1 MGINILP
8 EDVFNKISAG
18 EVVERPASIVKEL
31 VENSIDAGATKIS
44 IEVFDGGL
52 REIIITDNGSGI
64 EPEDIEKAFMPHATS
79 KIQKSEDL
87 ENISSLGFRGEALA
101 SITAVSQVEMITKT
115 ENHDFGVQISYS
127 GGKFQEKNEIGA
139 ANGTKIVVKNLFFN
153 TPARL
158 KFMKKPKSEEG
169 EITHLLS
176 RLILANPSVSF
187 RYSADGKIIYN
198 TFGNGL
204 AEALYIVYGKDVYD
218 NLIEINSESGD
229 MSIRGYIARP
239 TLAKPN
245 RTYGTM
251 FVNGRLVNNYMIFS
265 AITDALE
272 GFIMKGKFP
281 LFALNLNL
289 PFEDVDVNVHPS
301 KQEVKFA
308 NPGKIYGFVSNA
320 IYKAVSNV
328 NFIQNIT
335 NEGKDVQL
343 VEEVEEVKEEN
354 LTTLS
359 KDEGSSFSYIMNIIN
374 KSSNGDKFANQPSKL
389 VEIAIEEN
397 EKIKP
402 EESVSQQNFATSLPV
417 NEQTK
422 VKEVFNHFEI
432 IGVIF
437 NTYIILQKGEF
448 VYFIDQHAAHE
459 RQLYDKIMAS
469 VEQNEVTTQSLFMP
483 IEIGINEKE
492 SSFLTENQEKFK
504 NFGFNFTI
512 FDNVLKIVAI
522 PYIISN
528 MNIKDFFDSVFAEI
542 DSFANKPLSYINE
555 RFTQLACKSAV
566 KAGNVLSK
574 QEISIL
580 LDRFAQNGHVLL
592 CPHGRPIVL
601 QLSRNEI
608 EKMFKRKL

>member
-44 IEVFDGGL
+44 IEIFDGGL

-64 EPEDIEKAFMPHATS
+64 EPDDIEKAFMPHATS

-169 EITHLLS
+169 EVTHLLS
-176 RLILANPSVSF
+176 RLILANPSISF

-229 MSIRGYIARP
+229 ISIRGYIARP

-245 RTYGTM
+245 RTYGTL

-335 NEGKDVQL
+335 NEEKDVQP
-343 VEEVEEVKEEN
+343 VEEVKEEN

-374 KSSNGDKFANQPSKL
+374 KSSTEDKFANQPSKL

-402 EESVSQQNFATSLPV
+402 EEQVSQQNFATSLPV

-422 VKEVFNHFEI
+422 VEEVFNHFEI

-504 NFGFNFTI
+504 NYGFNFTI

>member
-44 IEVFDGGL
+44 IEIFDGGL

-64 EPEDIEKAFMPHATS
+64 EPDDIEKAFMPHATS

-87 ENISSLGFRGEALA
+87 ENIASLGFRGEALA

-169 EITHLLS
+169 EVTHLLS

-245 RTYGTM
+245 RTYGTL

-335 NEGKDVQL
+335 NEEKDVQP
-343 VEEVEEVKEEN
+343 VEEVKEEN

-359 KDEGSSFSYIMNIIN
+359 KDEGSSFSYIVNIIN
-374 KSSNGDKFANQPSKL
+374 KSSTEDKFANQPSKL
-389 VEIAIEEN
+389 VEIAIEED

-402 EESVSQQNFATSLPV
+402 EEQVSQQNFATSLPV

-422 VKEVFNHFEI
+422 VEEVFNHFEI

>member
-87 ENISSLGFRGEALA
+87 ENIASLGFRGEALA

-169 EITHLLS
+169 EVTHLLS

-239 TLAKPN
+239 TFAKPN
-245 RTYGTM
+245 RTYGTL

-335 NEGKDVQL
+335 NEEKDVQP
-343 VEEVEEVKEEN
+343 VEEVKEEN
-354 LTTLS
+354 LSTLS

-422 VKEVFNHFEI
+422 VEEVFNHFEI

-459 RQLYDKIMAS
+459 RQLYDKIMSS

>member
-44 IEVFDGGL
+44 IEIFDGGL

-64 EPEDIEKAFMPHATS
+64 EPDDIEKAFMPHATS

-87 ENISSLGFRGEALA
+87 ENIASLGFRGEALA

-169 EITHLLS
+169 EVTHLLS

-218 NLIEINSESGD
+218 NLIEVNSESGD

-245 RTYGTM
+245 RTYGTL

-335 NEGKDVQL
+335 NEEKDVQP
-343 VEEVEEVKEEN
+343 VEEVKEEN

-374 KSSNGDKFANQPSKL
+374 KSSTEDKFANQPSKL

-402 EESVSQQNFATSLPV
+402 EERVSQQNFATSLPV

-422 VKEVFNHFEI
+422 VEEVFNHFEI

-512 FDNVLKIVAI
+512 FDNILKIVAI

>member
-64 EPEDIEKAFMPHATS
+64 EPDDIEKAFMPHATS

-87 ENISSLGFRGEALA
+87 ENIASLGFRGEALA

-176 RLILANPSVSF
+176 RLILANPSIYF

-218 NLIEINSESGD
+218 NLIEVNSESGD

-245 RTYGTM
+245 RTYGTL

-335 NEGKDVQL
+335 NEEKDVQP
-343 VEEVEEVKEEN
+343 VEEVKEEN

-397 EKIKP
+397 EKIKS
-402 EESVSQQNFATSLPV
+402 EEQVSQQNFATSLPV
-417 NEQTK
+417 NEKTK
-422 VKEVFNHFEI
+422 VEEVFNHFEI

-469 VEQNEVTTQSLFMP
+469 VEQNEVTTQSLFLP

>member
-87 ENISSLGFRGEALA
+87 ENIASLGFRGEALA

-245 RTYGTM
+245 RTYGTL

-335 NEGKDVQL
+335 NEEKDVQP

-402 EESVSQQNFATSLPV
+402 EEQVSKQNFATSLPV

-422 VKEVFNHFEI
+422 VEEVFNHFEI

-512 FDNVLKIVAI
+512 FDNILKIVAI

>member
-44 IEVFDGGL
+44 IEIFDGGL

-64 EPEDIEKAFMPHATS
+64 EPDDIEKAFMPHATS

-169 EITHLLS
+169 EVTHLLT

-218 NLIEINSESGD
+218 NLIEVNSESGD

-245 RTYGTM
+245 RTYGTL

-335 NEGKDVQL
+335 NE
-343 VEEVEEVKEEN
+343 VEEVEPIQEVKEEN
-354 LTTLS
+354 LSTLS
-359 KDEGSSFSYIMNIIN
+359 KNEGSSFSYIMNIIN
-374 KSSNGDKFANQPSKL
+374 NSSTKDKFASQPSKL
-389 VEIAIEEN
+389 VEIALEEDEKKSEEPIIE
-397 EKIKP
+397 
-402 EESVSQQNFATSLPV
+402 QNFAASLPV

-422 VKEVFNHFEI
+422 VEDVFNHFEI
-432 IGVIF
+432 IGVVF

-469 VEQNEVTTQSLFMP
+469 VTQNEVTSQSLFMP
-483 IEIGINEKE
+483 IGIKINEKE
-492 SSFLTENQEKFK
+492 ANFLTENQEKFK
-504 NFGFNFTI
+504 NFGFNFVI
-512 FDNVLKIVAI
+512 FENILKIIAI

-580 LDRFAQNGHVLL
+580 LDRFSKNGHVLL

>member
-64 EPEDIEKAFMPHATS
+64 EPDDIEKAFMPHATS

-87 ENISSLGFRGEALA
+87 ENIASLGFRGEALA

-229 MSIRGYIARP
+229 MLIRGYIARP

-245 RTYGTM
+245 RTYGTL

-335 NEGKDVQL
+335 NEEKDVQP
-343 VEEVEEVKEEN
+343 VEEVKEEN

-374 KSSNGDKFANQPSKL
+374 KSSTEDKFANQPSKL

-402 EESVSQQNFATSLPV
+402 EEQVSQQNFATSLPV

-422 VKEVFNHFEI
+422 VEEVFNHFEI

-459 RQLYDKIMAS
+459 RQLYDKIMSS

>member
-87 ENISSLGFRGEALA
+87 ENIASLGFRGEALA

-245 RTYGTM
+245 RTYGTL

-335 NEGKDVQL
+335 NEEKDVQP

-402 EESVSQQNFATSLPV
+402 EEQVSQQNFATSLPV

-422 VKEVFNHFEI
+422 VEEVFNHFEI

>member
-64 EPEDIEKAFMPHATS
+64 EPDDIEKAFMPHATS

-87 ENISSLGFRGEALA
+87 ENIASLGFRGEALA

-245 RTYGTM
+245 RTYGTL

-335 NEGKDVQL
+335 NEEKDVQP
-343 VEEVEEVKEEN
+343 VEEVKEEN

-359 KDEGSSFSYIMNIIN
+359 KDEGSSFSYIMNITN
-374 KSSNGDKFANQPSKL
+374 KSSTEDKFANQPSKL

-422 VKEVFNHFEI
+422 VEEVFNHFEI

>member
-1 MGINILP
+1 MGINVLP

-44 IEVFDGGL
+44 IEIFDGGL
-52 REIIITDNGSGI
+52 REIIITDNGCGI
-64 EPEDIEKAFMPHATS
+64 EPSDIEKAFMPHATS

-87 ENISSLGFRGEALA
+87 ENISSLGFRGEALP
-101 SITAVSQVEMITKT
+101 SITAVSQVEMLTKT
-115 ENHDFGVQISYS
+115 ENNDFGVKISYS
-127 GGKFQEKNEIGA
+127 GGKFQEKSEIGA
-139 ANGTKIVVKNLFFN
+139 TNGTKIVVKNLFFN

-169 EITHLLS
+169 EVTHLLT

-218 NLIEINSESGD
+218 NLIEVNSESGD
-229 MSIRGYIARP
+229 MFIRGYIARP

-245 RTYGTM
+245 RTYGTL

-335 NEGKDVQL
+335 NEEQVQS
-343 VEEVEEVKEEN
+343 VDEVNEVN
-354 LTTLS
+354 LTTLQ
-359 KDEGSSFSYIMNIIN
+359 KDEGSSFSYILDIIN
-374 KSSNGDKFANQPSKL
+374 NQSSGAKFANQPSKL
-389 VEIAIEEN
+389 VEVAIENIKTESEIEPERQEN
-397 EKIKP
+397 I
-402 EESVSQQNFATSLPV
+402 SLNLPTT
-417 NEQTK
+417 EQTK
-422 VKEVFNHFEI
+422 VEEVFNNFEV

-437 NTYIILQKGEF
+437 NTYIILQKGDF

-459 RQLYDKIMAS
+459 RQLYDKIMAN
-469 VEQNEVTTQSLFMP
+469 VNQNEVTSQSLFMP
-483 IEIGINEKE
+483 IEIALNDKEIN
-492 SSFLTENQEKFK
+492 FLTENQEKFK
-504 NFGFNFTI
+504 NFGFNFVI
-512 FDNVLKIVAI
+512 FGNKLKIIAI

-528 MNIKDFFDSVFAEI
+528 MNIHEFFDNVFAEI

-574 QEISIL
+574 QEINIL
-580 LDRFAQNGHVLL
+580 LNQFASNGHVLL

>member
-64 EPEDIEKAFMPHATS
+64 EPDDIEKAFMPHATS

-87 ENISSLGFRGEALA
+87 ENIASLGFRGEALA

-245 RTYGTM
+245 RTYGTL

-335 NEGKDVQL
+335 NEEKDVQP
-343 VEEVEEVKEEN
+343 VEEVKEEN

-374 KSSNGDKFANQPSKL
+374 KSSTEDKFANQPSKL

-422 VKEVFNHFEI
+422 VEEVFNHFEI

-592 CPHGRPIVL
+592 CPHDRPIVL
-601 QLSRNEI
+601 QLSKKKKK
-608 EKMFKRKL
+608 KMFKRKL

>member
-245 RTYGTM
+245 RTYGTL

-335 NEGKDVQL
+335 NEEKDVQP
-343 VEEVEEVKEEN
+343 VEEVKEEN
-354 LTTLS
+354 LSTLS

-374 KSSNGDKFANQPSKL
+374 KSSNGDKFANQPRKL

-422 VKEVFNHFEI
+422 VEEVFNHFEI

-512 FDNVLKIVAI
+512 FDNFLKIVAI
-522 PYIISN
+522 PYIISD

>member
-64 EPEDIEKAFMPHATS
+64 EPNDIEKAFMPHATS

-245 RTYGTM
+245 RTYGTL

-335 NEGKDVQL
+335 NEEKDVQP

-402 EESVSQQNFATSLPV
+402 EEQVSKQNFATSLPV

-422 VKEVFNHFEI
+422 VEEVFNHFEI

>member
-87 ENISSLGFRGEALA
+87 ENIASLGFRGEALA

-245 RTYGTM
+245 RTYGTL

-328 NFIQNIT
+328 KFIQNIT
-335 NEGKDVQL
+335 NEEKDVQP
-343 VEEVEEVKEEN
+343 VEEVKEEN

-374 KSSNGDKFANQPSKL
+374 KSSNGDKFANQPRKL

-422 VKEVFNHFEI
+422 VEEVFNHFEI

-512 FDNVLKIVAI
+512 FDNILKIVTI

>member
-64 EPEDIEKAFMPHATS
+64 EPNDIEKAFMPHATS

-229 MSIRGYIARP
+229 MLIRGYIARP

-245 RTYGTM
+245 RTYGTL

-335 NEGKDVQL
+335 NEEKDVQP

-422 VKEVFNHFEI
+422 VEEVFNHFEI

-459 RQLYDKIMAS
+459 RQLYDKIMSS
-469 VEQNEVTTQSLFMP
+469 VEQNEVTTQSSFMP

>member
-87 ENISSLGFRGEALA
+87 ENIASLGFRGEALA

-218 NLIEINSESGD
+218 NLIEINSESGN

-245 RTYGTM
+245 RTYGTL

-335 NEGKDVQL
+335 NEEKDVQP

-422 VKEVFNHFEI
+422 VEEVFNHFEI

-512 FDNVLKIVAI
+512 FDNILKIVAI

>member
-245 RTYGTM
+245 RTYGTL

-335 NEGKDVQL
+335 NEEKDVQP
-343 VEEVEEVKEEN
+343 VEEVKEEN

-374 KSSNGDKFANQPSKL
+374 KSSNGDKFANQPRKL

-422 VKEVFNHFEI
+422 VEEVFNHFEI

>member
-64 EPEDIEKAFMPHATS
+64 EPDDIEKAFMPHATS

-87 ENISSLGFRGEALA
+87 ENIASLGFRGEALA

-245 RTYGTM
+245 RTYGTL

-335 NEGKDVQL
+335 NEEKDVQP
-343 VEEVEEVKEEN
+343 VEEVKEEN

-422 VKEVFNHFEI
+422 VEEVFNHFEI

-512 FDNVLKIVAI
+512 FDNILKIVAI

>member
-64 EPEDIEKAFMPHATS
+64 EPDDIEKAFMPHATS

-87 ENISSLGFRGEALA
+87 ENIASLGFRGEALA

-245 RTYGTM
+245 RTYGTL

-335 NEGKDVQL
+335 NEEKDVQP
-343 VEEVEEVKEEN
+343 VEEVKEEN

-374 KSSNGDKFANQPSKL
+374 KSSTEDKFANQPSKL

-422 VKEVFNHFEI
+422 VEEVFNHFEI

-601 QLSRNEI
+601 QLSRNKI
-608 EKMFKRKL
+608 KKMFKRKL

>member
-218 NLIEINSESGD
+218 NLIEVNSESGD

-245 RTYGTM
+245 RTYGTL

-335 NEGKDVQL
+335 NEEKDVQP
-343 VEEVEEVKEEN
+343 VEEVKEEN

-359 KDEGSSFSYIMNIIN
+359 KDEGSSFNYIMNIIN

-402 EESVSQQNFATSLPV
+402 EEQVSQQNFATSLPV

-422 VKEVFNHFEI
+422 VEEVFNHFEI

-459 RQLYDKIMAS
+459 RQLYDKIMSS

>member
-44 IEVFDGGL
+44 IEIFDGGL

-64 EPEDIEKAFMPHATS
+64 EPDDIEKAFMPHATS

-87 ENISSLGFRGEALA
+87 ENIASLGFRGEALA

-127 GGKFQEKNEIGA
+127 GGKFQEKSEIGA

-169 EITHLLS
+169 EVTHLLS

-245 RTYGTM
+245 RTYGTL

-335 NEGKDVQL
+335 NEEKDVQP
-343 VEEVEEVKEEN
+343 VEEVKEEN
-354 LTTLS
+354 LSTLS
-359 KDEGSSFSYIMNIIN
+359 KNEGSSFSYIMNIIN
-374 KSSNGDKFANQPSKL
+374 KSSTEDKFANQPSKL

-402 EESVSQQNFATSLPV
+402 EEPVSQQNFATSLPV

-422 VKEVFNHFEI
+422 VEEVFNHFEI

>member
-245 RTYGTM
+245 RTYGTL

-335 NEGKDVQL
+335 NEEKDVQP
-343 VEEVEEVKEEN
+343 VEEVKEEN

-422 VKEVFNHFEI
+422 VEEVFNHFEI

>member
-245 RTYGTM
+245 RTYGTL

-335 NEGKDVQL
+335 NEEKDVQP

-512 FDNVLKIVAI
+512 FDNILKIVAI

>member
-44 IEVFDGGL
+44 IEIFDGGL

-64 EPEDIEKAFMPHATS
+64 EPDDIEKAFMPHATS

-87 ENISSLGFRGEALA
+87 ENIASLGFRGEALA

-169 EITHLLS
+169 EVTHLLS

-218 NLIEINSESGD
+218 NLIEVNSESGD

-245 RTYGTM
+245 RTYGTL

-335 NEGKDVQL
+335 NEEKDVQP
-343 VEEVEEVKEEN
+343 VEEVKEEN

-374 KSSNGDKFANQPSKL
+374 KSSTEDKFANQPSKL

-402 EESVSQQNFATSLPV
+402 EEQVSQQNFATSLPV

-422 VKEVFNHFEI
+422 VEEVFNHFEI

-459 RQLYDKIMAS
+459 RQLYDKIMSS

>member
-44 IEVFDGGL
+44 IEIFDGGL

-64 EPEDIEKAFMPHATS
+64 EPNDIEKAFMPHATS

-87 ENISSLGFRGEALA
+87 ENIASLGFRGEALA

-245 RTYGTM
+245 RTYGTL

-335 NEGKDVQL
+335 NEEKDVQP
-343 VEEVEEVKEEN
+343 VEEVKEEN

-374 KSSNGDKFANQPSKL
+374 KSSTEDKFANQPSKL

-402 EESVSQQNFATSLPV
+402 EEQVSQQNFATSLPV

-422 VKEVFNHFEI
+422 VEEVFNHFEI

>member
-44 IEVFDGGL
+44 IEIFDGGL

-64 EPEDIEKAFMPHATS
+64 EPDDIEKAFMPHATS

-87 ENISSLGFRGEALA
+87 ENIASLGFRGEALA

-169 EITHLLS
+169 EVTHLLS
-176 RLILANPSVSF
+176 KLILANPSVSF

-245 RTYGTM
+245 RTYGTL

-335 NEGKDVQL
+335 NEEKDVQP
-343 VEEVEEVKEEN
+343 VEEVKEEN

-374 KSSNGDKFANQPSKL
+374 KSSTEDKFANQPSKL

-402 EESVSQQNFATSLPV
+402 EEQVSQQNFATSLPV

-422 VKEVFNHFEI
+422 VEEVFNHFEI

-459 RQLYDKIMAS
+459 RQLYDKIMSS

-592 CPHGRPIVL
+592 CPHGRPILL

>member
-87 ENISSLGFRGEALA
+87 ENIASLGFRGEALA

-229 MSIRGYIARP
+229 MLIRGYIARP

-245 RTYGTM
+245 RTYGTL

-335 NEGKDVQL
+335 NEEKDVQP
-343 VEEVEEVKEEN
+343 VEEVKEEN
-354 LTTLS
+354 LSTLS

-374 KSSNGDKFANQPSKL
+374 KSSNGDKFANQPRKL

-422 VKEVFNHFEI
+422 VEEVFNHFEI

>member
-87 ENISSLGFRGEALA
+87 ENIASLGFRGEALA

-139 ANGTKIVVKNLFFN
+139 GDGTKIVVKNLFFN

-158 KFMKKPKSEEG
+158 KFIKKPKSEEG

-218 NLIEINSESGD
+218 NLIEVNSESGD

-245 RTYGTM
+245 RTYGTL

-335 NEGKDVQL
+335 NEEKDVQP
-343 VEEVEEVKEEN
+343 VEEVKEEN
-354 LTTLS
+354 LSTLS

-402 EESVSQQNFATSLPV
+402 EEQVSQQNFATSLPV

-422 VKEVFNHFEI
+422 VEEVFNHFEI

-512 FDNVLKIVAI
+512 FDNILKIVAI

>member
-245 RTYGTM
+245 RTYGTL

-335 NEGKDVQL
+335 NEEKDVQP
-343 VEEVEEVKEEN
+343 VEEVKEEN

-402 EESVSQQNFATSLPV
+402 EEQVSQQNFATSLPV

-422 VKEVFNHFEI
+422 VEEVFNHFEI